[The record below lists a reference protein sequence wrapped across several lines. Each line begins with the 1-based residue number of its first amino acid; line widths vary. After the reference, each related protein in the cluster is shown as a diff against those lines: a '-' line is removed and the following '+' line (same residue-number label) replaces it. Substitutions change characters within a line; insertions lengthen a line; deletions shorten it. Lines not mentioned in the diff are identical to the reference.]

1 MYLAQIVGHVAQ
13 HAIKD
18 QTSQCWAA
26 SAEFRMLVRLPQM
39 AVTPVAPQVLV

>member
-18 QTSQCWAA
+18 QASQCWAA
-26 SAEFRMLVRLPQM
+26 SAEFRMVRLPQM